1 MEESE
6 NVTMI
11 MREPDYEE
19 NAART
24 EKISMILRQTDY
36 SEDLAI
42 EKLLLFNDD
51 PIKVI
56 QNYMGITEKKA
67 PLKSLNQEIY
77 RQLRSKL
84 DDSIKSYN
92 IKHYEKIKQD
102 LNR

>member
-1 MEESE
+1 MEKSE
-6 NVTMI
+6 KISMI

-19 NAART
+19 NAARS
-24 EKISMILRQTDY
+24 EKISMIMRQTDY
-36 SEDLAI
+36 SEDLAR

-51 PIKVI
+51 PIKAI
-56 QNYMGITEKKA
+56 QDYLGITEKKA

-92 IKHYEKIKQD
+92 IKHYEKIKED